1 MPTHTAQA
9 AAAPKPPTPALLL
22 SALNDLPQEAQDR
35 EEHLP

>member
-9 AAAPKPPTPALLL
+9 AAAPEPPNPALLL
-22 SALNDLPQEAQDR
+22 SALNYLPQEARDR